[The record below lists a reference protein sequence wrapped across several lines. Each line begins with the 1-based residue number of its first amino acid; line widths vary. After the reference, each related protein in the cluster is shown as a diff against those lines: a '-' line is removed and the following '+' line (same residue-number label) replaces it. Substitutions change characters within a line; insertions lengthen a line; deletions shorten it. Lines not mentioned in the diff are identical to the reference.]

1 MGAPCLRR
9 DVASARRFRLSRA
22 RIRDCVRGMKGRV
35 LFAAMIGAAFAAGCV
50 APVRQ
55 TPAPPVRPPP
65 PPPSPVYSTN
75 GLESVMGQNARVLV
89 ALFGNP
95 DLDVREGPARKVQF
109 LGPVCVL
116 DAYLYAP
123 RQGAEPVVTH
133 IDARLP
139 DGRDIDRSSCVAAL
153 SRREEAR

>member
-1 MGAPCLRR
+1 
-9 DVASARRFRLSRA
+9 
-22 RIRDCVRGMKGRV
+22 MKGRGI
-35 LFAAMIGAAFAAGCV
+35 FAATIGAAFAAGCV
-50 APVRQ
+50 APVRE
-55 TPAPPVRPPP
+55 TPAPPVRPSVA
-65 PPPSPVYSTN
+65 PSPVYSNN
-75 GLESVMGQNARVLV
+75 GLESVMGQNARALT

-95 DLDVREGPARKVQF
+95 DLDVREGPARKLQF
-109 LGPVCVL
+109 VGPICVL
-116 DAYLYAP
+116 DAYLYPP